1 MKIPFKQ
8 RFMRYFQYLSNE
20 NAEKTFKK
28 LYERLSVEQRIMHTE
43 LFTKNDIEKGITDIV
58 YFPNKQVIVTLTTH
72 SKRIYE
78 VFLAI
83 ESIMQQTVKPNRIVL
98 WLDET
103 RQNEPLPITLQK
115 QMERGLEVRYCKDV
129 GPHTKLVPSLREF
142 PNDILVTIDDDT
154 LYAFDMLE
162 NLLNSYRQFPQYIH
176 ADRAHVI
183 TFTDKGRID
192 NYNAWEQCTAKIGTS
207 PLLFPT
213 GIGGVLYPPH
223 SLCDEVLNEEA
234 FLRLCPTADDIWLKA
249 MSLLNNTPCYRI
261 ATHDPCYYSIP
272 TMQDI
277 GLYKKN
283 VFAGENDIQIKKVFE
298 TYHLYDKL
306 KSFI

>member
-1 MKIPFKQ
+1 MKNPFKQ
-8 RFMRYFQYLSNE
+8 RFMRYFQHLSNE

-28 LYERLSVEQRIMHTE
+28 LYERLSIEQRMMHIE
-43 LFTKNDIEKGITDIV
+43 LFTKNSTEKGITDIP

-72 SKRIYE
+72 SKRLYE

-83 ESIMQQTVKPNRIVL
+83 ESIMQQTVKPNRIIL

-103 RQNEPLPITLQK
+103 KQNEPLPITLQR
-115 QMERGLEVRYCKDV
+115 QMERGLEVRFCKDV
-129 GPHTKLVPSLREF
+129 GPHTKLVPSLIIF
-142 PNDILVTIDDDT
+142 PDDILVTIDDDT
-154 LYAFDMLE
+154 IYAFDMLE

-176 ADRAHVI
+176 ANRAHVI
-183 TFTDKGRID
+183 KFTDKGYID

-213 GIGGVLYPPH
+213 GVGGVLYPPH
-223 SLCDEVLNEEA
+223 SLCEEVLNEEA
-234 FLRLCPTADDIWLKA
+234 FLQLCPTADDIWFKA
-249 MSLLNNTPCYRI
+249 MSLLNNTSCYRI
-261 ATHDPCYYSIP
+261 ATHNPSYYSIP

-283 VFAGENDIQIKKVFE
+283 VFGGENDIQIKNVFE
-298 TYHLYDKL
+298 AYRLYDKL
-306 KSFI
+306 RSFT

>member
-1 MKIPFKQ
+1 MKNPFKQ
-8 RFMRYFQYLSNE
+8 RFMRYFQHLSNE

-28 LYERLSVEQRIMHTE
+28 LYERLSIEQRMMHIE
-43 LFTKNDIEKGITDIV
+43 LFTKNSTEKGITDKT

-83 ESIMQQTVKPNRIVL
+83 ESIMQQTIKPNRIIL

-103 RQNEPLPITLQK
+103 RQNEPLSITLQR
-115 QMERGLEVRYCKDV
+115 QIERGLEVRYCKDV
-129 GPHTKLVPSLREF
+129 GPHTKLVPSLRIF
-142 PNDILVTIDDDT
+142 PDDILVTIDDDT
-154 LYAFDMLE
+154 IYAFDMLE

-176 ADRAHVI
+176 ANRAHVI
-183 TFTDKGRID
+183 KFTDKGSID
-192 NYNAWEQCTAKIGTS
+192 SYNAWEQCTVKVGTS

-213 GIGGVLYPPH
+213 GVGGVLYPPH
-223 SLCDEVLNEEA
+223 SLCEEVLNEEA
-234 FLRLCPTADDIWLKA
+234 FLRLCPTGDDIWFKA
-249 MSLLNNTPCYRI
+249 MSLLNNTQCYKV
-261 ATHDPCYYSIP
+261 ATHDPCYFSIP

-283 VFAGENDIQIKKVFE
+283 VFGGENDIQIKNVFE
-298 TYHLYDKL
+298 AYHLYDKL
-306 KSFI
+306 SSFS

>member
-1 MKIPFKQ
+1 MNNPFKQ
-8 RFMRYFQYLSNE
+8 RFMRYFQHLSNE
-20 NAEKTFKK
+20 NAEKTYKK
-28 LYERLSVEQRIMHTE
+28 LYGRLSIEQRIMHTE
-43 LFTKNDIEKGITDIV
+43 LSVKNSIEKGITDRAL
-58 YFPNKQVIVTLTTH
+58 FPDKQVIVSLKTH

-78 VFLAI
+78 AFLSV

-103 RQNEPLPITLQK
+103 RQNEPLPITLQR
-115 QMERGLEVRYCKDV
+115 QIERGLEVRFCKDV
-129 GPHTKLVPSLREF
+129 GPHTKLVPSLRTF
-142 PNDILVTIDDDT
+142 PDDIIVTIDDDT
-154 LYAFDMLE
+154 IFAYDMLE

-176 ADRAHVI
+176 ANRAHI
-183 TFTDKGRID
+183 IKFTDNGCLK
-192 NYNAWEQCTAKIGTS
+192 NYNAWEHRTTKIGTS

-213 GIGGVLYPPH
+213 GVGGVLYPPH
-223 SLCDEVLNEEA
+223 SLCEEVLNEDA
-234 FLRLCPTADDIWLKA
+234 FLRLCPTGDDIWYKA
-249 MSLLNNTPCYRI
+249 MSLLNNTQCYKI

-283 VFAGENDIQIKKVFE
+283 VCRGENDIQIKNVFE

-306 KSFI
+306 K